1 MPFGLAAALVVML
14 FVVLLLVGRGQIEKG
29 ANPAVANGVVLLV
42 LSILGGQ
49 LALGVIASWP
59 GW

>member
-1 MPFGLAAALVVML
+1 MPFEFAAAFVVIL

-29 ANPAVANGVVLLV
+29 TNPAVANGAVLIV

>member
-1 MPFGLAAALVVML
+1 MSFGLAASLVVVL
-14 FVVLLLVGRGQIEKG
+14 FVVLLLVGRGQLAKG